1 MMDIGLVS
9 DDLDMQQGDFTNV
22 ESTYE
27 HQRQLLINGKGT
39 FKQNPTVCVG
49 LLEYLDDEDYNGAMT
64 EILAQF
70 NNDGMTVKSIN
81 TTNQNIDIDAYYP

>member
-1 MMDIGLVS
+1 MDIGLVS

-64 EILAQF
+64 EIRAQF
-70 NNDGMTVKSIN
+70 NNDGMTVRSIN